1 MSEMAKRMAIITKM
15 AQKLSVV
22 AGTLIGSV
30 KICPKERGP
39 ITRKVTDSQQACCG

>member
-1 MSEMAKRMAIITKM
+1 MSEMAKKMAIMTKM

-39 ITRKVTDSQQACCG
+39 ITRKVTNSQQECCG